1 MIYKMVVLNQD
12 TNLHSN
18 HAKHVGARGHIIL
31 QGKSEIYTTG
41 FAKRYL
47 LHTNILHFETS

>member
-1 MIYKMVVLNQD
+1 MIYKMVVLNED
-12 TNLHSN
+12 TNRHSN